1 MRGELV
7 TPERLIGALASRQH
21 NVVTRAQLRKI
32 GLSEGAID
40 RRVRT
45 GFLVRI
51 HRGVYAVVHAGLTRE
66 GRYMAAVLACG
77 EGAALSHHSAAVVWE
92 WVDPRGAR
100 IHVTVPTPGGRA
112 HRGLVVVHRSPLGP
126 EDVTIKKGI
135 PVTTPRRV
143 LIDMADVTGRREL
156 ERLFDEAAYRGHH
169 IAGLR
174 PIPGRRGSGLLS
186 RVIADHEPG
195 TTRTRSPHE
204 EGMLAL
210 CRQLELPVPAVNVL
224 VEGQLVDFAW
234 PEARLIVETDGWQ
247 AHGVRTAF
255 ERDRWRDGK
264 LTAAGWRVMRIT
276 WRQLERDA
284 AMIADRMRQLLAA
297 PAPASR
303 GLTISPRLAG
313 HNSSYPSR
321 DASEGRDEPRV

>member
-7 TPERLIGALASRQH
+7 TPERLIGTLVARQH
-21 NVVTRAQLRKI
+21 NVVSRAQLRKI

-40 RRVRT
+40 RRVRK

-66 GRYMAAVLACG
+66 GRFMAAVLACG
-77 EGAALSHHSAAVVWE
+77 AGAALSHQSAAVVWE

-112 HRGLVVVHRSPLGP
+112 RRGLVVVHRSPLGAD
-126 EDVTIKKGI
+126 DVTDKNGI
-135 PVTTPRRV
+135 PVTTPRRA
-143 LIDMADVTGRREL
+143 LIDMADVSERREL
-156 ERLFDEAAYRGHH
+156 ERLFDEAAYRGHN
-169 IAGLR
+169 IAGLC

-186 RVIADHEPG
+186 SVIADHKPG
-195 TTRTRSPHE
+195 STRTRSPHE

-210 CRQLELPVPAVNVL
+210 CRRLELPAPAVNVL

-234 PEARLIVETDGWQ
+234 PEAQLIVETDGWQ

-264 LTAAGWRVMRIT
+264 LMAAGWRVMRIT
-276 WRQLERDA
+276 WRQLERDSA
-284 AMIADRMRQLLAA
+284 TIGDRMRQLLAA
-297 PAPASR
+297 PPPA
-303 GLTISPRLAG
+303 
-313 HNSSYPSR
+313 
-321 DASEGRDEPRV
+321 